1 MSEKTVVMKL
11 WLSDDDYYEA
21 SFALVRLTPELARE
35 VRGRIALAQAL
46 RAADPALH
54 SLAYWDTRPI
64 FVGRAALDEALA
76 EQVDEHETVVLD
88 APLEVAPD
96 QVVEVESMRM
106 IVTESEVIWKA
117 YVKNTSISLETAWL
131 SEALFQEVAPE

>member
-21 SFALVRLTPELARE
+21 SFALVRLTPEMAQE

-46 RAADPALH
+46 RATDPALH

-64 FVGRAALDEALA
+64 FFGRAALDEALA
-76 EQVDEHETVVLD
+76 EQVDEQESVVLD
-88 APLEVAPD
+88 APLEVALD
-96 QVVEVESMRM
+96 QVVAVESMRM
-106 IVTESEVIWKA
+106 IVTESDVVWKV

-131 SEALFQEVAPE
+131 SEALFREVAPE